1 MRKWLGAFLLG
12 TSISLV
18 GCGVQDTEHAVSSS
32 VESSYTIEDFAGR
45 EIGFVEEPTKI
56 AALSNGDVDI
66 IYSLGEKVVGRPN
79 ADTWIKEAEGEQ
91 QIGSTH
97 EVNLERIALLKPDVI
112 LANRTLNEK
121 DVPSLE
127 SLGAEVILTEAN
139 SIEDIM
145 NQISLYGSMLDKE
158 EEAKSVRSDLETT
171 LKEVEQPSTAVR
183 VLLVYGAPGTYMA
196 ALPNSLSGDILTHAG
211 GENIAAD
218 YQALESFPQYAQIN
232 TERIIEANPDFVML
246 MTHGNPEEVR
256 DGFIKEMQQNAAWN
270 SIEAVKN
277 GRIEVLPADLFGTN
291 PGTRVVEAVSF
302 LSEKLKVK

>member
-1 MRKWLGAFLLG
+1 MVRRFLLG

-32 VESSYTIEDFAGR
+32 VESLYTIEDFAGR

-79 ADTWIKEAEGEQ
+79 ADTWIKEAEEEQ

-145 NQISLYGSMLDKE
+145 NQISLYGSMLNKE
-158 EEAKSVRSDLETT
+158 EEAKSV
-171 LKEVEQPSTAVR
+171 K
-183 VLLVYGAPGTYMA
+183 
-196 ALPNSLSGDILTHAG
+196 
-211 GENIAAD
+211 
-218 YQALESFPQYAQIN
+218 
-232 TERIIEANPDFVML
+232 
-246 MTHGNPEEVR
+246 
-256 DGFIKEMQQNAAWN
+256 
-270 SIEAVKN
+270 SI
-277 GRIEVLPADLFGTN
+277 
-291 PGTRVVEAVSF
+291 
-302 LSEKLKVK
+302 

>member
-32 VESSYTIEDFAGR
+32 VESLYTIEDFAGR

-79 ADTWIKEAEGEQ
+79 ADTWIKEAEEEQ

-145 NQISLYGSMLDKE
+145 NQISLYGSMLNKE
-158 EEAKSVRSDLETT
+158 EEAKSVKSDLETR
-171 LKEVEQPSTAVR
+171 LKEVEQPSTAAR